1 MARWHACQSLLK
13 ALNSSL
19 LHGKDMTW
27 QRFWYHLE
35 AALGQHPRFMDYLPP
50 DKNASVV
57 LLRAY
62 HSLTVEAKPAVAWA
76 P

>member
-35 AALGQHPRFMDYLPP
+35 AALGRHPRCMDYGPP
-50 DKNASVV
+50 DENASVV

-62 HSLTVEAKPAVAWA
+62 HRLTAEAKPAVGRAL
-76 P
+76 